1 MPDYPINYVH
11 PGILGLD
18 IRAHG
23 KVTIEHPR
31 ATVKVDVFVPTFS
44 TRTFNLTIDPKHLK
58 AEDTQHFMV
67 PVTISLEAQLKKG
80 LIVVVV
86 RVAGAIAYTNR
97 WSFEKPKNTY
107 TIRAYGIPIFIP
119 ELGKY
124 ADHTYAIAT
133 NNKTGEVITWKCGGS
148 YQEGRLLIEG
158 QGDAL
163 PCDCISE
170 RGQVDPLGLG
180 GLAGIRY
187 GMDGVCHQATNRI
200 LYPVGLEVKQAH
212 AYNVSFHLYGRLGT
226 DAIDG
231 YGKKYWDA
239 LRSRCI
245 LPQAPLARAAES
257 EAAPPPPLRP
267 ADILAAQRST
277 TLYDLERV
285 TDAALTKT
293 QTDGLMEELGTA
305 IAVRDRMSAALCEGS
320 IGGGDLAAGINA
332 AAATYV
338 ATASRI
344 VPQGMFGRVF
354 GVEPA
359 EKVLLVNPL
368 IAQQVYKDG
377 VPEQFKSG
385 G

>member
-1 MPDYPINYVH
+1 MPEYRFDHVQPLAFGTEIVV
-11 PGILGLD
+11 
-18 IRAHG
+18 HG

-31 ATVKVDVFVPTFS
+31 ATVKVDVFVPAFS
-44 TRTFNLTIDPKHLK
+44 PRTFNLTIDPKHLK
-58 AEDTQHFMV
+58 AEDTQHFAV
-67 PVTISLEAQLKKG
+67 AVTISLEAQLKKK

-86 RVAGAIAYTNR
+86 KVAGAVAYTNR
-97 WSFEKPKNTY
+97 WNFDKDKNTH

-119 ELGKY
+119 KLGEY

-133 NNKTGEVITWKCGGS
+133 HDKTGEEIIWKCGGS
-148 YQEGRLLIEG
+148 YQAGRELLNGE
-158 QGDAL
+158 GDAL

-170 RGQVDPLGLG
+170 RGQVDPAGLG

-187 GMDGVCHQATNRI
+187 AVDGVCHQATNRI
-200 LYPVGLEVKQAH
+200 LYPVGLEVKGAH
-212 AYNVSFHLYGRLGT
+212 AYDVSFYLYGRLGT
-226 DAIDG
+226 FASDG
-231 YGKKYWDA
+231 YGKKYWDS
-239 LRSRCI
+239 LRSRCT
-245 LPQAPLARAAES
+245 LPQAPVGAAAAC
-257 EAAPPPPLRP
+257 EAAPPLRP
-267 ADILAAQRST
+267 ADILAEQTST
-277 TLYDLERV
+277 TLFDLEQA

-305 IAVRDRMSAALCEGS
+305 IAVRERLSAALLEGS
-320 IGGGDLAAGINA
+320 IGGEDLAAGINA
-332 AAATYV
+332 AAATYM

-354 GVEPA
+354 GVEPG

-368 IAQQVYKDG
+368 IAAQVYKSG